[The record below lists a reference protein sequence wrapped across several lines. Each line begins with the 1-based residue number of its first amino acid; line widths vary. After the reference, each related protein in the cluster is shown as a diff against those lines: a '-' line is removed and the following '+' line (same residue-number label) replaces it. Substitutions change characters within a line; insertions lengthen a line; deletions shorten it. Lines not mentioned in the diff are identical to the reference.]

1 MKSAL
6 SAMNASHDNYSAAAA
21 YPYANPMAAAAS
33 WGPTVAAASY
43 HSVTSDYSRLAQ
55 GVTAEYNNAINN
67 AINSQ
72 VAHAAAASSL
82 TDYSRA
88 AAATAAWGVAAA
100 GGHAAAAVHQDPWAA
115 SFDGRFQRVSDAC
128 VYNAAKQ
135 FSQASGTPFYPW
147 MGIVGEFMTGYISEF
162 SNNY

>member
-6 SAMNASHDNYSAAAA
+6 STMNASHDNYSAAAA

-33 WGPTVAAASY
+33 WGPSVAAASY

-88 AAATAAWGVAAA
+88 AAASAAWGVAAA
-100 GGHAAAAVHQDPWAA
+100 GSHAAAAAGVHQDPWAA
-115 SFDGRFQRVSDAC
+115 SFDGRFQRVSEAC

-147 MGIVGEFMTGYISEF
+147 MGIVGEFYMIF
-162 SNNY
+162 I